1 MGLRAKAYDCRVA
14 TFFAKSYDLPVMRAP
29 RPDAG
34 LSLCL
39 EAGALASRVP
49 RLWNSKEESW

>member
-49 RLWNSKEESW
+49 RL